1 MRVPEK
7 QKKPLFFGNIAR
19 QRCFCVML
27 KIRQCQNH
35 GLNGR
40 SGNIRI
46 GQNQIKIKG
55 NALSLSL
62 DLIFTRT
69 AKIAVISK
77 IL

>member
-7 QKKPLFFGNIAR
+7 QKKPLNSGKIAG

-27 KIRQCQNH
+27 KTREYQNH

-40 SGNIRI
+40 SGKIRT
-46 GQNQIKIKG
+46 GQNQIKIEE
-55 NALSLSL
+55 NTLSLSL

-69 AKIAVISK
+69 AKIADK
-77 IL
+77 